1 MDFVKCHTVPAVVVR
16 ILRVNI
22 AVVLD
27 EATAG
32 LEAIVD
38 VKHSGGTR
46 GTGVEER
53 EAIVDAEGVERIEVI
68 AGAAKDHKR

>member
-1 MDFVKCHTVPAVVVR
+1 MDFVKCHTVPAVVVQ

-38 VKHSGGTR
+38 VKPSGETK

-53 EAIVDAEGVERIEVI
+53 EAIVGAAEVEGIEVI
-68 AGAAKDHKR
+68 VGAAKDDKR